1 MVQLLYT
8 KHFPKMQTLSNS
20 QQKRLDKINADLRK
34 SRVLELD
41 AIVKRGL
48 QFSTDYG
55 VEFSKVSEI
64 ALNEGIERLDE
75 IQEFQETFNLDIDD
89 AIEEIDT
96 YENVCQELRYFDS
109 PVDEII
115 EAFINLFSIN
125 DLCHLEESYRGRWES
140 GGEFTEELVR
150 DCGYIPTSL
159 PTWIDSAIDF
169 QKMWDN
175 ALSYDYAEWDNHIFD
190 NF

>member
-1 MVQLLYT
+1 
-8 KHFPKMQTLSNS
+8 MQTLSNS
-20 QQKRLDKINADLRK
+20 QQTRLDKINADLRK
-34 SRVLELD
+34 SRVIELNEL
-41 AIVKRGL
+41 VNRSL

-64 ALNEGIERLDE
+64 ALDEGTERLDE

-89 AIEEIDT
+89 AIEEIET
-96 YENVCQELRYFDS
+96 YENVCSELRYYDS

-115 EAFINLFSIN
+115 EAFISIFDIA
-125 DLCHLEESYRGRWES
+125 DLMHLEESYQGKWDN
-140 GGEFTEELVR
+140 GGEFTENLVR
-150 DCGYIPTSL
+150 DCGYIPNSL
-159 PTWIDSAIDF
+159 PSWIDSAIDF

-175 ALSYDYAEWDNHIFD
+175 NLSYDYCEWDNHIFN